1 MVAGVVTKCM
11 NARPKTKQRGLDIC
25 MMYLEIEKQ
34 EAVQEEIL
42 KGLDNKQPKIV
53 AGCVNFLRNAIR

>member
-1 MVAGVVTKCM
+1 
-11 NARPKTKQRGLDIC
+11 

-42 KGLDNKQPKIV
+42 KGLENKQPKIV
-53 AGCVNFLRNAIR
+53 AGCVSLLNMALR

>member
-1 MVAGVVTKCM
+1 
-11 NARPKTKQRGLDIC
+11 

-53 AGCVNFLRNAIR
+53 AGCVTFLRTAIRYCIHMLYIQGV

>member
-1 MVAGVVTKCM
+1 MAGVVTKCM
-11 NARPKTKQRGLDIC
+11 NARPKTKQKGIDIC
-25 MMYLEIEKQ
+25 MMYLEVEKQ

-53 AGCVNFLRNAIR
+53 AGCVMFLRLAIR